1 MNRSR
6 PRPGGLPRLSW
17 SSLSLSAARKS
28 KSRIWWF
35 LAAGSLV
42 FLLLLASVAVV
53 QLKSGGTTA
62 GGLQHEGDDEVSQ
75 TVYRHDPQFGNGR
88 RNAAREHMGTTRNS
102 ESKDRREGS
111 ARTLK
116 KSTIREDLQRA
127 LEKKKKSPFIWSHAL
142 GMKKKTFR
150 KLDKSAVAA
159 AGCVSCSNPDDATAQ
174 AALHQLR
181 GFKELVGMLKEQE
194 YNSDD
199 EPEDVNVQQNLAEV
213 LEIEDT
219 FQKPV
224 KKANGMYISIP
235 MLQDPDTLPG
245 SWMTKSDKAVLRAMR
260 SNGYGRG
267 FDVSN
272 STVWPHSSKT
282 TEDEAARI
290 SELGVGSQE
299 KEINNNG
306 NKKQQWGFF
315 QGFLKP
321 SYSFSQFMD
330 RFLHQ
335 EVCAQRVFMAWTTP
349 ASSFTIR
356 HQCALETLL
365 HFHPNACIVVFSE
378 SIEFNFFETFI
389 EERYKVAVVRPNLEE
404 LLAGT
409 PTLEFAS
416 MLSEWRKT
424 KLFYIHYTELLRL
437 AAIYKYGGVYLDMDV
452 ILSKPLHTLH
462 NTVGSD
468 FSEGDVI
475 HLNGAFMFF
484 SRSSPFLRECL
495 KEFAATYDNK
505 SLVWNGAELL
515 TRVANRTIKE
525 DGTRRWQDEPQLLD
539 IQPPFSFFPLS
550 ASNISRYY
558 IQPVDRQQQ
567 EEQEELLS
575 KIHLESYGTHL
586 WNGLTAQLIPEHGSL
601 VHTILNQHCV
611 HASGV

>member
-42 FLLLLASVAVV
+42 FLLLLASVTVV

-75 TVYRHDPQFGNGR
+75 TAYRHDRQFGNGR

-102 ESKDRREGS
+102 GSKDRREGS

-142 GMKKKTFR
+142 GMKKKMFR
-150 KLDKSAVAA
+150 KLDKSGVAA
-159 AGCVSCSNPDDATAQ
+159 AECVSCSNPDDATAQ

-199 EPEDVNVQQNLAEV
+199 EPEDVNVQQNLEEV

-272 STVWPHSSKT
+272 STAWPHSSKT

-330 RFLHQ
+330 QFLHQ

-349 ASSFTIR
+349 ASSFTTR

-389 EERYKVAVVRPNLEE
+389 EER
-404 LLAGT
+404 
-409 PTLEFAS
+409 
-416 MLSEWRKT
+416 W
-424 KLFYIHYTELLRL
+424 
-437 AAIYKYGGVYLDMDV
+437 
-452 ILSKPLHTLH
+452 
-462 NTVGSD
+462 D
-468 FSEGDVI
+468 FS
-475 HLNGAFMFF
+475 
-484 SRSSPFLRECL
+484 PFTVLPST
-495 KEFAATYDNK
+495 FPANS
-505 SLVWNGAELL
+505 SLVFSVSIIQLSLFRGR
-515 TRVANRTIKE
+515 TRV
-525 DGTRRWQDEPQLLD
+525 
-539 IQPPFSFFPLS
+539 
-550 ASNISRYY
+550 
-558 IQPVDRQQQ
+558 
-567 EEQEELLS
+567 
-575 KIHLESYGTHL
+575 YG
-586 WNGLTAQLIPEHGSL
+586 QR
-601 VHTILNQHCV
+601 
-611 HASGV
+611 